1 MGIIDVFYH
10 GKLRDTVSLEDDIKA
25 PLDFVEN
32 IKKKVFESSSE
43 FARISS
49 KPMMVAELRRWQDNL
64 YSVFTHFIPA
74 KDTTGRLGGFVAVTT
89 IIHGVIPSDRK
100 KLFDLYKIVHNKLID
115 FNVISGNQS
124 IKSDSFDTVKAE
136 LNSLSKY
143 FSNAISEQCGEMHDV
158 SYIVLN
164 KNEEN
169 VRQFNPK
176 DINGN
181 VFVESLADAGRAYVS
196 DEFLTIA
203 EIKKKKEEQQ
213 KVKQKEQKEKEEKD
227 RQKEMTDLKDQVV
240 NMKEDL
246 KELKKRISRGSDSF
260 SSSTNAN
267 SDDRTKLWLRILT
280 ALFLVNLIL
289 LCLLF
294 FFVRANLKE
303 LKNDDAGKKTSPK
316 KETVTGSQST
326 NDQTSNVTGIDGDN
340 GQNAPAVISQD
351 SQVVNQQ
358 NDPNAVQERL
368 NQITQFIEGSSVTSN
383 DNAEDQPKFGK
394 TYDVGI
400 GVKCRSKENFKKGD
414 YVAVGDTLD
423 LSLNTSKE
431 GHEFYVSG
439 AHFIGNNKRTVVV
452 DDADFVFVWYCH
464 KDDKDVDFNKQCNH
478 RKYPIQKQ

>member
-10 GKLRDTVSLEDDIKA
+10 GKLRDTVSLEDGIKA
-25 PLDFVEN
+25 PIDFVEN

-143 FSNAISEQCGEMHDV
+143 FSNAISEQCGEMYDI
-158 SYIVLN
+158 SSIILN

-169 VRQFNPK
+169 IGQFNPK
-176 DINGN
+176 DINEDC
-181 VFVESLADAGRAYVS
+181 FVESLADAGRAYVS
-196 DEFLTIA
+196 SEFLTIT
-203 EIKKKKEEQQ
+203 EKKKKEEEQQ
-213 KVKQKEQKEKEEKD
+213 KTKQKEQKEKEDKVKL
-227 RQKEMTDLKDQVV
+227 KEFADLKNQVLNV
-240 NMKEDL
+240 KEEL
-246 KELKKRISRGSDSF
+246 KELKKKSEGSNSFTSSINSDSD
-260 SSSTNAN
+260 N
-267 SDDRTKLWLRILT
+267 RTKIWLRALT
-280 ALFLVNLIL
+280 VLSLVNLIL

-303 LKNDDAGKKTSPK
+303 LRNGDEGKKTIPK
-316 KETVTGSQST
+316 TETVTDSQST
-326 NDQTSNVTGIDGDN
+326 NNQTSNVDGTDVDK
-340 GQNAPAVISQD
+340 GQNNQVVNSQD
-351 SQVVNQQ
+351 NQVVNQQ

-368 NQITQFIEGSSVTSN
+368 NQITQSIEGSSGTSN

-400 GVKCRSKENFKKGD
+400 GVKCRGKESFKKGD
-414 YVAVGDTLD
+414 YVAVDDTLD

-439 AHFIGNNKRTVVV
+439 AHFIGNNKRIVVV
-452 DDADFVFVWYCH
+452 DDADFVCVWYCH